1 MANEKQVSMASE
13 QTHAAAEEIVT
24 LTSSSVSTLCAKL
37 TRRDDVWCVDSGATT
52 HMCRDKNSFLELT
65 PTISQKDGRNNKS
78 KDKTEYPLNHAS
90 TSQEECIEPS
100 LIEIGDKDNDESTNY
115 LSQNQLIFR
124 EDVAALLKQI
134 QTSSSCNQLETR
146 EPFKNLKSSGP
157 KPLSLAS
164 TSFEQTKLSLNT
176 KSQVNESLK
185 CQKPINLKSVDLTS
199 LKITYSSSNPNP
211 SEGDENPHFPRP
223 KSGNFNSNRWLVPVL
238 YKLNDSE
245 LNKNNFCESKKSNET
260 DIGSPRRGENSILKD
275 TLDLKAKT
283 TPVEKSISNSNKEPG
298 IIHTPECSQSSSDES
313 QSLLDSTK
321 KGTPK
326 AHNSQAKKST
336 KRVARLYFKGFESGV
351 EKESYPEPPILLPN
365 TLETPRES
373 KITLDTSSKSTC
385 VSHAEENVSELESK
399 NQIDE
404 VDAINESD
412 LENTSQEI
420 LDDLVKHVAKKKR
433 KTNNGKVKDLNQSF
447 QWRFVKKVTDPD
459 GQERYQ
465 CTLCKKSYA
474 SKWYLKEH
482 LKIHTGEKNFG
493 CGICD
498 KRFRNN
504 YMLNAHIRLHTG
516 IKNFHCS
523 FCPKKFYNNFDLV
536 HHERH
541 HTGEKPFKCKYCDK
555 AFAYKRA
562 VEIHMRTHTGER
574 PYPCFFCSRTFIDK
588 NQQVRHHRVHT
599 GDRPYSCNLCG
610 LAFKQ
615 ISALCSHRR
624 VHTDERPYSCSTCD
638 LSYKWKSDLVK
649 HFSTYHSDLIA
660 SVVKTRIEGDENASQ
675 LIDEA
680 N

>member
-1 MANEKQVSMASE
+1 MVFCGEKD
-13 QTHAAAEEIVT
+13 IVR
-24 LTSSSVSTLCAKL
+24 KL
-37 TRRDDVWCVDSGATT
+37 AV
-52 HMCRDKNSFLELT
+52 
-65 PTISQKDGRNNKS
+65 DGRSNKS
-78 KDKTEYPLNHAS
+78 KDKTESQLNHAS

-100 LIEIGDKDNDESTNY
+100 LIEIGDKDNDDSTND

-134 QTSSSCNQLETR
+134 QTSTSCNQLETR
-146 EPFKNLKSSGP
+146 DPFKNLKSPGP

-164 TSFEQTKLSLNT
+164 TSFEQTKLSFNT
-176 KSQVNESLK
+176 K
-185 CQKPINLKSVDLTS
+185 P
-199 LKITYSSSNPNP
+199 
-211 SEGDENPHFPRP
+211 
-223 KSGNFNSNRWLVPVL
+223 
-238 YKLNDSE
+238 
-245 LNKNNFCESKKSNET
+245 
-260 DIGSPRRGENSILKD
+260 
-275 TLDLKAKT
+275 
-283 TPVEKSISNSNKEPG
+283 
-298 IIHTPECSQSSSDES
+298 
-313 QSLLDSTK
+313 
-321 KGTPK
+321 
-326 AHNSQAKKST
+326 
-336 KRVARLYFKGFESGV
+336 
-351 EKESYPEPPILLPN
+351 
-365 TLETPRES
+365 
-373 KITLDTSSKSTC
+373 
-385 VSHAEENVSELESK
+385 
-399 NQIDE
+399 QIDE
-404 VDAINESD
+404 VDDINQSD

-420 LDDLVKHVAKKKR
+420 LDDFVKHVAKKKR
-433 KTNNGKVKDLNQSF
+433 KTNNGKVKEINQSF
-447 QWRFVKKVTDPD
+447 QWRFVKKVTDSD

-493 CGICD
+493 CSICD

-555 AFAYKRA
+555 AFAYKRG

-574 PYPCFFCSRTFIDK
+574 PYPCSFCGRTFIDK

-610 LAFKQ
+610 QAFKQ

-638 LSYKWKSDLVK
+638 LTYKWKSDLVK
-649 HFSTYHSDLIA
+649 HYSTYHSDLIA
-660 SVVKTRIEGDENASQ
+660 SVVKSRIEGDENASQ